1 MKRRNLQEEDDN
13 EASEVS
19 DGESKPG
26 ILHSSD
32 YSYNRYCTSV
42 MFFSAVQPLSNS
54 EIIEVLSNSPTM
66 EQMRNCFEALRRSL
80 SRSKN
85 PPVDEIIQ
93 SGLLGALVQ
102 ALKVEVD

>member
-1 MKRRNLQEEDDN
+1 MRLLKYLMARANQ
-13 EASEVS
+13 VS
-19 DGESKPG
+19 YTVLI
-26 ILHSSD
+26 ILTID
-32 YSYNRYCTSV
+32 IAQVLC
-42 MFFSAVQPLSNS
+42 FFSAVQPLSNS